1 MDAWPARATMHA
13 PIGDRFAMDASNN
26 ASPLRLVARL
36 GHGQGWIPDGITEVV
51 SHTDGRFLTLT
62 VTRLVGSRGVVEI
75 REFDC
80 DVADACLRAVREWLH
95 SLALV
100 EGASADEYVAA
111 WADDAARQLVP
122 LPHPAHS

>member
-1 MDAWPARATMHA
+1 M
-13 PIGDRFAMDASNN
+13 
-26 ASPLRLVARL
+26 
-36 GHGQGWIPDGITEVV
+36 